1 MGHRDDGPLIGRD
14 ALFEGLCAVQIK
26 VVSGLV
32 KKQEGRA
39 REFEEQNLESG
50 LLPPG
55 EDVKGALRGHRELV
69 AVQGTRCLLPAHPIA
84 MIVTAPED
92 LQQGSTGKVGAYVGL
107 GKPART
113 HSGSQP
119 GSAGVRDWRDDDLSD
134 RSVLDIRVC
143 AAIGEEPQ

>member
-1 MGHRDDGPLIGRD
+1 MGHRDNGPLIGRD
-14 ALFEGLCAVQIK
+14 APFEGLCAVQIK

-39 REFEEQNLESG
+39 REFEKQNLESG
-50 LLPPG
+50 LLSPG

-84 MIVTAPED
+84 MVVTTPED

-119 GSAGVRDWRDDDLSD
+119 GSAGVRNWRDDDLSD